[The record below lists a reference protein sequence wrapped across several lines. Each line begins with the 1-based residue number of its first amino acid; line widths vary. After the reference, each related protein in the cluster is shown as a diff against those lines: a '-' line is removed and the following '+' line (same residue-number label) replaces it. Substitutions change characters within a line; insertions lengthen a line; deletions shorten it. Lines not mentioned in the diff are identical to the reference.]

1 MKSMGIY
8 MINIQ
13 KKDQYTEERRRE
25 QVASNHLIKD
35 PEKFIEYLRMG
46 TDSFN
51 ELLKHWS
58 SNNILFHNIWFN

>member
-1 MKSMGIY
+1 MKSMGLY

-35 PEKFIEYLRMG
+35 PEKFIEYLRMD

-51 ELLKHWS
+51 ELLKH
-58 SNNILFHNIWFN
+58 